1 MDCKDR
7 DFIKRGKMNTQEII
21 SILMESPLYMEVP
34 LAERVNLV
42 KYLAAGSGGTKKS
55 QTFLER
61 SSADRQL
68 TIRLFD
74 DDLV

>member
-1 MDCKDR
+1 
-7 DFIKRGKMNTQEII
+7 MNTQEVI
-21 SILMESPLYMEVP
+21 SILMESPLYLEVP

-42 KYLAAGSGGTKKS
+42 KYLTAGSGGTKKS

-74 DDLV
+74 EDLA